1 MLELESLV
9 ELESVGE
16 VSEIRVHTVER
27 SPRSEI
33 DTCRLRPDREPVLL
47 EQCLIAMRIHSRGSG
62 GIHQRPQGRGIRW
75 QRRMQT
81 ARGFGVCVH
90 CFQVEVPVELTSTR
104 GRPASQYDGT
114 ADTCRSN
121 ENRARKIPAR
131 QRLPQAH
138 RPSASS
144 NVFASQ
150 AMSCIPS

>member
-90 CFQVEVPVELTSTR
+90 CFQVEVPVELTSTADACLPVR
-104 GRPASQYDGT
+104 RT